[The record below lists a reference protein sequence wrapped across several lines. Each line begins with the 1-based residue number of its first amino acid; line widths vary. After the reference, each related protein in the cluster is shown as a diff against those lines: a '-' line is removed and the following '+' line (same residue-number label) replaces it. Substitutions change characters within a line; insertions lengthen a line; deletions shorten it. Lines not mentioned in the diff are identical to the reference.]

1 MWFILKWLN
10 PQKMN
15 AALKMW
21 LVCPNMNGK
30 NAAAKKMK
38 LTIVDMMFVS
48 CLCTY
53 ISQSVFLSILSLFF
67 LAYM

>member
-1 MWFILKWLN
+1 
-10 PQKMN
+10 
-15 AALKMW
+15 MW

-67 LAYM
+67 LALFELKNM